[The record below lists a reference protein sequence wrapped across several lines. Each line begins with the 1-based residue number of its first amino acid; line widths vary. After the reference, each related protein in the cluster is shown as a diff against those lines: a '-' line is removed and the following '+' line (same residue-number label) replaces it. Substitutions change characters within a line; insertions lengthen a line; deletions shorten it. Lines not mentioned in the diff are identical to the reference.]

1 MKLSFHGAT
10 REVTGSCYLVETDQA
25 RILIDCGMFQG
36 SAFSDAKNFRP
47 VGFDLSTIDA
57 IVITHAHLDHV
68 GRIPKLIR
76 DGYRGSIYATP
87 PTLRIAHLVLQD
99 AEQIMEEDAR
109 REYRPKLY
117 DAVDVEAFL
126 ERCVPVEYGVEK
138 QFGDLTCI
146 FHDAGHIF
154 GSSFIEIR
162 QKGGP
167 CVVFSGDLG
176 NRDAPILRPTERLPA
191 CDAVIIESTYG
202 NRLHEDE
209 SARENRLKEAIVKT
223 IRQKGVLLI
232 PAFAVERTQELLYEL
247 NHLIENRLIDPID
260 MYLDSPM
267 AIEVSR
273 VIMDFPRYYNAG
285 AQQLIAQGDALFQ
298 FPGLR
303 LTRTRD
309 ESKMINE
316 SPRPKIIISGA
327 GMMNGGRIL
336 HHLVR
341 YLSDPRST
349 VLIIGYQASGTLGRR
364 LYTGERV
371 VTVLGERIEVKAD
384 IVSIGAYSAHADQRK
399 LIDWIRDAEKPP
411 GRIFCTHG
419 EEESAEALASRIHE
433 ELNIQADVPRF
444 EQTVLL
450 SKANI

>member
-1 MKLSFHGAT
+1 MKISFYGAT

-25 RILIDCGMFQG
+25 RILVDCGMFQG
-36 SAFSDAKNFRP
+36 SAFSDAKNFQSMK
-47 VGFDLSTIDA
+47 FDPSTIDA
-57 IVITHAHLDHV
+57 IVVTHAHLDHV
-68 GRIPKLIR
+68 GRIPKLIH

-87 PTLRIAHLVLQD
+87 PTLQIARLVLED

-117 DAVDVEAFL
+117 EAHDVELFT
-126 ERCVPVEYGVEK
+126 ERGVAVEYGAEK
-138 QFGDLTCI
+138 KFGDLICR

-162 QKGGP
+162 QQGGP
-167 CVVFSGDLG
+167 SIVFSGDLG

-191 CDAVIIESTYG
+191 CDAVVIESTYG
-202 NRLHEDE
+202 NRLHENE
-209 SARENRLKEAIVKT
+209 SLRENRLKEVILKT
-223 IRQKGVLLI
+223 VRQKGVLLI

-267 AIEVSR
+267 AIEVSQ
-273 VIMDFPRYYNAG
+273 VITRFPQYYNSTARR
-285 AQQLIAQGDALFQ
+285 LITDGDALFQ

-309 ESKMINE
+309 ESKTINE
-316 SPRPKIIISGA
+316 TPRPKIIISGA

-336 HHLVR
+336 HHLIR

-349 VLIIGYQASGTLGRR
+349 VLIIGYQAAGTLGRR
-364 LYTGERV
+364 LYTGERIV
-371 VTVLGERIEVKAD
+371 NVLGERVEVKAE
-384 IVSIGAYSAHADQRK
+384 IISIGAYSAHADQRK
-399 LIDWIRDAEKPP
+399 LIDWIGQAEKLP
-411 GRIFCTHG
+411 GRVFCTHG
-419 EEESAEALASRIHE
+419 EEESSEALASRLHE
-433 ELNIQADVPRF
+433 ELSIQADVPRF
-444 EQTVLL
+444 EQTIVL
-450 SKANI
+450 